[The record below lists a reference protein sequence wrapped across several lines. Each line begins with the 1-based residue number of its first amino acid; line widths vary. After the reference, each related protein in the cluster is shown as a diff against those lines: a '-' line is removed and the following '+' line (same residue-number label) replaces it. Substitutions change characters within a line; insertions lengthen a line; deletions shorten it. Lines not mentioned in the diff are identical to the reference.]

1 MTERYRERLIVFIL
15 GAQGSGKTTLATALV
30 RAARAR
36 GERVSILD
44 PNGKLP
50 RGTFMASPTEREAWL
65 QQRIERRDTTLLV
78 CDDGDRYI
86 PKMPRDES
94 PWRAVALTNR
104 HINFD
109 VLVTGRRL
117 QRFPDELISG
127 IDYLYLFQ
135 VSSADTNGMKRLA
148 LVNADVQLP
157 TEKYEFVRLEPKT
170 ATGNPVRGRTL
181 ARGGF
186 EMEGAR

>member
-1 MTERYRERLIVFIL
+1 MKEPYRERLIVFIL

-50 RGTFMASPTEREAWL
+50 RGTFPASPVEREAWL
-65 QQRIERRDTTLLV
+65 EQRIERRDTTLLV

-86 PKMPRDES
+86 RTPLRADS
-94 PWRAVALTNR
+94 PWQKVALTNR

-117 QRFPDELISG
+117 QGFPGELISG

-157 TEKYEFVRLEPKT
+157 TQKYEFVRLEPKT

-186 EMEGAR
+186 EMEAR